1 MSSPTL
7 PIPTGAPRRARE
19 SEGAP
24 CCRPS
29 RVPRAIRRLVGLGF
43 ALPGSALPCPALPCL
58 ALPCPV
64 GSHFFGPRL
73 LRSGLAAPCTRRLRE
88 ARRAEG
94 TDPRPGPGRLVSPP
108 PPKCFP
114 PFSTPGLVCRDPG
127 RWHAL
132 LSLTCAPG
140 IVVGRRVAE
149 SLSGRCRP
157 FSNSSAVW
165 CPPRFARR
173 VEVGK
178 PLFAL
183 LCDFPCRVSSPAGD
197 SFTCFFKS
205 TCSSELLDQ
214 LWKQASWS
222 RCASSPS
229 QLRAA
234 TSKDPR
240 PQCWV
245 GPTEELEQSAPSE
258 K

>member
-29 RVPRAIRRLVGLGF
+29 RVPRAYPPAGGARLCSAWLCF
-43 ALPGSALPCPALPCL
+43 ALPCPALPCL
-58 ALPCPV
+58 ALPFPV

-94 TDPRPGPGRLVSPP
+94 IDPRPGPRRLVSPP

-140 IVVGRRVAE
+140 IVVGRRVAG

-157 FSNSSAVW
+157 FSNSSAV
-165 CPPRFARR
+165 C
-173 VEVGK
+173 
-178 PLFAL
+178 AL
-183 LCDFPCRVSSPAGD
+183 PGS
-197 SFTCFFKS
+197 
-205 TCSSELLDQ
+205 
-214 LWKQASWS
+214 
-222 RCASSPS
+222 
-229 QLRAA
+229 RAA
-234 TSKDPR
+234 WKLGNHFSLSCVTFPA
-240 PQCWV
+240 
-245 GPTEELEQSAPSE
+245 E
-258 K
+258 